1 MNNAESMFL
10 MIGYLL
16 SVSILVVAL
25 ILINNIDDRTCDIKE
40 MLKDLEQKLEGR
52 QNEDITQPYI
62 RLGL

>member
-40 MLKDLEQKLEGR
+40 MLKDLERKLEGR
-52 QNEDITQPYI
+52 
-62 RLGL
+62 RSK